1 MFQVM
6 AAWVLQHYQDV
17 LGAPPKVAYI
27 ELGPGNG
34 TLAKQILAALPM
46 MHGGHAL
53 LSAMRLHMVE
63 VSPGLRAMQAEAL
76 RCRNTTTAAA
86 VCPCM
91 WIMHVPHFLWTRT
104 STRELGSLFCLATEL
119 SNSRHGVSVLC
130 RESSVLMY
138 QGLVSNSPF
147 QCVDRCVMLHHAFQR
162 AG

>member
-1 MFQVM
+1 M

-63 VSPGLRAMQAEAL
+63 VSPGLRAMQAKAL
-76 RCRNTTTAAA
+76 RCRNTTTAAE

-91 WIMHVPHFLWTRT
+91 WIMHVHRFLRTRT
-104 STRELGSLFCLATEL
+104 STRELGLFFCLA
-119 SNSRHGVSVLC
+119 
-130 RESSVLMY
+130 
-138 QGLVSNSPF
+138 
-147 QCVDRCVMLHHAFQR
+147 
-162 AG
+162 AGSFV